1 MPSLRS
7 WPAPAPP
14 PEPRARPRLSG
25 ATLVA
30 LAALAALAS
39 LVLAAVAF
47 VGASGG
53 DARPPAPLPRA
64 SALDRAARLL
74 ADPATQTVPLA
85 RSKGRLVLAVGRTG
99 TAMLLLRGLG
109 RAPAGRAY
117 EAWVT
122 PPGGARPIPAGLFS
136 GAEPA
141 VPLRRPVPPGATV
154 AVTLQRAGGAS
165 APTRTP
171 RLVAQRA

>member
-1 MPSLRS
+1 MPSARS
-7 WPAPAPP
+7 WTAQALPA
-14 PEPRARPRLSG
+14 EQRARPRVSG
-25 ATLVA
+25 VTLVA
-30 LAALAALAS
+30 LAALTALAS
-39 LVLAAVAF
+39 VVLGAVAF
-47 VGASGG
+47 LGARAGG
-53 DARPPAPLPRA
+53 APAPASPPRA
-64 SALDRAARLL
+64 PALDRAAALL
-74 ADPATQTVPLA
+74 ADPGTQTVSLA

-99 TAMLLLRGLG
+99 TALLLLRGLG

-122 PPGGARPIPAGLFS
+122 PPGRARPIAAALFT

-154 AVTLQRAGGAS
+154 AVTLERAGGAS

-171 RLVAQRA
+171 RLVARRA